1 MREHLANQP
10 APAEQSSCSRPV
22 TVAGQVSRSRPL
34 PLERVPSGTNSRGRG
49 RGEEPGT
56 QRRGSVQLEQ
66 ATAQRLGDGGRAR
79 VDTELGVGAQQM
91 GLDGGLGDVELGTD
105 LAVGQSA

>member
-10 APAEQSSCSRPV
+10 DPADQSPCSRPV
-22 TVAGQVSRSRPL
+22 AVAGQVSRSRPL
-34 PLERVPSGTNSRGRG
+34 PLERVPAGTNSRGRG

-66 ATAQRLGDGGRAR
+66 ATAQRLGDGG
-79 VDTELGVGAQQM
+79 LC
-91 GLDGGLGDVELGTD
+91 DVELGID

>member
-10 APAEQSSCSRPV
+10 DPADQSPCSRPV
-22 TVAGQVSRSRPL
+22 AVAGQVSRSRPL
-34 PLERVPSGTNSRGRG
+34 PLERVPAGTNSRGRG

-79 VDTELGVGAQQM
+79 VDAELGVGAQQM
-91 GLDGGLGDVELGTD
+91 GLDGDLGDVELGID